1 VTNDAVGLK
10 HRGKKGRLEVK
21 LRTETISKEE
31 GGGLRGMEKW
41 VKYKL
46 AKGTKGMSMAGD
58 EFSCMQL
65 VELER
70 VLREHSLFNITVHE
84 ALKEGVKEEQ
94 HVDKKRVV
102 GTYTDTVLVGGGD
115 GGQGGEKKGGGG
127 FATKMLQG
135 LGIGGGGGGGG
146 KEREYQSGFGWR
158 IVCGKSVKG
167 EGGREEGRGESG
179 EASRWRDAWR
189 MCSCFC
195 RARSWADGCMRERET
210 GRRYSTAIRDF

>member
-135 LGIGGGGGGGG
+135 LGIGGGGGGGM
-146 KEREYQSGFGWR
+146 EREGEPLRVLGGDCLLEAGQGGGGGGGR
-158 IVCGKSVKG
+158 GG
-167 EGGREEGRGESG
+167 GRGREGGVRVNQ
-179 EASRWRDAWR
+179 
-189 MCSCFC
+189 
-195 RARSWADGCMRERET
+195 
-210 GRRYSTAIRDF
+210 